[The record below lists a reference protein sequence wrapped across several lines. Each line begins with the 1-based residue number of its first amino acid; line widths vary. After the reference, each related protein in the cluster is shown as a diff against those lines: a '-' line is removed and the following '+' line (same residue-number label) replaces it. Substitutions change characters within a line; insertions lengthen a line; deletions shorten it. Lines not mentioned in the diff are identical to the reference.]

1 MKKFIIESTNERI
14 VAQSGLAIVGNLL
27 HQTDLAEKLNDCK
40 LPDIS
45 RNPFCSNGDIAKSYI
60 GLLCQGKSDFDHIES
75 FRDDAFFQLA
85 LDIQRIPSSPTL
97 RQRLNQAAMTKKWQD
112 ILLEESLDLIQ
123 RTNADISPVY
133 SKDKPYIPVDLDVS
147 PFDNSKTK
155 KEGVERTYKGCD
167 GYAPMFAYVGK
178 EGYCLNVEMRKGSVH
193 CQNGTPDF
201 IRKTLQ
207 FAKTLTEKPLL
218 FRLDSGN
225 DSRENRVFFLE
236 NGADFI
242 IKRNPRKEK
251 AEDWLD
257 IAKKHGIC
265 CKEREGKNVYLGFIP
280 ATIDVNGQTRSI
292 RKVFKVIE
300 RTISRDG
307 QVLLIPEYECET
319 YWTTL
324 EVPAH
329 VIISLYHDH
338 GTCEQFHSEIKSELD
353 LERLPSGKYET
364 NGLVLHFGV
373 FAYHLLRIIGQESL
387 KKQDAPLKK
396 TATRRRI
403 RTVIQNMITM
413 ASKLV
418 YQGRRWKQKVSVTNK
433 WRLTFERLYCAF
445 L

>member
-1 MKKFIIESTNERI
+1 MKKLVIEATKERI

-27 HQTDLAEKLNDCK
+27 NLTNLASRLNAYR

-45 RNPFCSNGDIAKSYI
+45 RNPVCSNADVAKSYI
-60 GLLCQGKSDFDHIES
+60 GLLCQGKSDYDNIET
-75 FRDDAFFQLA
+75 FREDAFFALA
-85 LDIQRIPSSPTL
+85 LDIQRVPSSPTL
-97 RQRLNQAAMTKKWQD
+97 RQRLDQAALTEKWKA
-112 ILLEESLDLIQ
+112 ILHEESLNLI
-123 RTNADISPVY
+123 RNTNAEISPVY

-167 GYAPMFAYVGK
+167 GYAPMFGYIGQ
-178 EGYCLNVEMRKGSVH
+178 EGYCLHVEMRKGNDH
-193 CQNGTPDF
+193 CQKGTPNF
-201 IRKTLQ
+201 IKETIQSARR
-207 FAKTLTEKPLL
+207 LTDQPLL

-225 DSRENRVFFLE
+225 DSRDNLIIFLE
-236 NGADFI
+236 EHASFV

-251 AEDWLD
+251 AEDWLH
-257 IAKKHGIC
+257 IAQKYGIC
-265 CKEREGKNVYLGFIP
+265 CEEREGKKVYLGSIP
-280 ATIDVNGQTRSI
+280 ETIQLKDQIRTI

-307 QVLLIPEYECET
+307 QIFLIPEYEFET
-319 YWTTL
+319 YWTDL
-324 EVPAH
+324 EVPPH
-329 VIISLYHDH
+329 VVISLYHDH

-373 FAYHLLRIIGQESL
+373 FAYNLLRLIGQESL

-396 TATRRRI
+396 KATRRRI
-403 RTVIQNMITM
+403 RTVIQNMITL

-418 YQGRRWKQKVSVTNK
+418 YQGRQWKLKVTATNK
-433 WRLTFERLYCAF
+433 WLPTFARLYDAF
-445 L
+445 Y